1 MTRFAIV
8 DIETTGGHYRYAKI
22 TEIAIIVMENGEIV
36 ERFESLVNPECN
48 IPPEITRIT
57 GITSEMV
64 ENAPRFYEIAKK
76 IIELTHDSV
85 FVAHNVQFD
94 YSFIKEEFK
103 NLGFNFS
110 RKKLCTVLLSRKYF
124 PGLRS
129 YSLGNLIRHFG
140 IEVVN
145 RHRAFDDAW
154 ATLQI
159 FKKML
164 ENQGAEDQGMSH
176 FLKGAI
182 KESKLP
188 PQLTQ
193 ELIGNLPEECGVY
206 YMCDK
211 DGEYVYIGK
220 SIRIKDRIIQHFNDS
235 GPKSS
240 RMVHKVHSIEYKL
253 TGSELMASLLES
265 RHIKDF
271 QPEINRAQRFK
282 SESYAIVREQ
292 NDRGYYVYQVRHKD
306 QLSEKAEAIQLFSN
320 SRKASDYLDYLIY
333 QYELCEGVQ
342 SDRLEHNRPCNRK
355 QIGLCRGACTGLETL
370 EEYNERF
377 DAMHQKVNRFFTEDF
392 ILIDTGR
399 DKNEKSIIVIEDGFC
414 TYYGYVSDE
423 EPVTDLH
430 SLKSQLEPYRGNIE
444 SNGIIL
450 NYLKKNPRVKKI
462 PLSHWIEK
470 ANR

>member
-1 MTRFAIV
+1 MTKFAIV
-8 DIETTGGHYRYAKI
+8 DIETTGGHFRYAKI

-36 ERFESLVNPECN
+36 ERFESLVNPECP

-64 ENAPRFYEIAKK
+64 EKAPKFYEIAKK
-76 IIELTHDSV
+76 IIEITHDAV

-103 NLGFNFS
+103 NLGFTYS
-110 RKKLCTVLLSRKYF
+110 KKKLCTVVLSRKYF

-129 YSLGNLIRHFG
+129 YALGNLIRHFG

-145 RHRAFDDAW
+145 RHRAYDDAW

-164 ENQGAEDQGMSH
+164 ENQDAEDKGMSH

-188 PQLTQ
+188 PHLTH
-193 ELIGNLPEECGVY
+193 ELISNLPEECGVY
-206 YMCDK
+206 YMCDQE
-211 DGEYVYIGK
+211 GNYMYIGK
-220 SIRIKDRIIQHFNDS
+220 SIRIKDRIIQHFNES

-240 RMVHKVHSIEYKL
+240 RMVHSVHHIEYTL

-265 RHIKDF
+265 RHIKEF

-282 SESYAIVREQ
+282 SESYAIIRVQ
-292 NDRGYYVYQVRHKD
+292 NAEGYYVYQVKHKD
-306 QLSEKAEAIQLFSN
+306 QLNEKAEAIQLFSN
-320 SRKASDYLDYLIY
+320 SKKASDYLDYLIY

-342 SDRLEHNRPCNRK
+342 ENQLKQIRPCNRK
-355 QIGLCRGACTGLETL
+355 QIGLCRGACTGQESL

-377 DAMHQKVNRFFTEDF
+377 EEMHQKVNRFFTEDF
-392 ILIDTGR
+392 LIIDSGR
-399 DKNEKSIIVIEDGFC
+399 DKNEKSIILIEDGFC
-414 TYYGYVSDE
+414 SYYGYINE
-423 EPVTDLH
+423 EESISDLH
-430 SLKSQLEPYRGNIE
+430 SLKSQLEHYKGNIE
-444 SNGIIL
+444 TNGIIL

-462 PLSHWIEK
+462 SLKKWKEISG
-470 ANR
+470 A